1 MATKNST
8 ILLVDDH
15 PANLK
20 VLHSL
25 FKEQDFAVRIAES
38 GDRALKI
45 MDNFFPD
52 IILLD
57 VMMPG
62 MNGFETCIRIKEN
75 QAIPD
80 IPVIF
85 MTALGSVKD
94 KMAGFEAGGV
104 DYITK
109 PFKLAEVLA
118 RVNTHVTLRR
128 QKLELEEALDEVKK
142 LSGFLPICSFCKKIR
157 DDKGY
162 WQQIEQ
168 YITEHSEAEFSHSM
182 CPECMDEHYGEFLRE
197 IEDDKSKGDCE
208 KR

>member
-1 MATKNST
+1 MAAENST

-20 VLHSL
+20 VLLSL
-25 FKEQDFAVRIAES
+25 FNQHDFAVRIAES

-45 MDNFFPD
+45 LDNFSPD

-62 MNGFETCIRIKEN
+62 MNGFETCIQIKDN
-75 QAIPD
+75 QAISD
-80 IPVIF
+80 IPVVF
-85 MTALGSVKD
+85 MTALCSVED
-94 KMAGFEAGGV
+94 KIAGFEAGGV

-109 PFKLAEVLA
+109 PFRKEEVLV
-118 RVNTHVTLRR
+118 RINTHVALRR
-128 QKLELEEALDEVKK
+128 QKRELEEALAEVRK

-162 WQQIEQ
+162 WQQVER
-168 YITEHSEAEFSHSM
+168 YISEHSEAVFSHGM
-182 CPECMDEHYGEFLRE
+182 CPECMEEHYGEFLQE
-197 IEDDKSKGDCE
+197 IEGKDA
-208 KR
+208 